1 MRFAFFFSYEFSY
14 KIEPKTDP
22 DSSSKDYCLRKS
34 KISSS
39 HGSRSESIESVNSFS
54 AKNRSSY
61 LNINAADHMTVHS
74 RNSSLDSSDVIL
86 NLNKVDKPSSLNIPN
101 SSKINQTSS
110 NSSLD
115 TSNNHLFKANDKYNN
130 KSSEIRVKVNIELND
145 FNNNLKTND
154 RISSVIYKSLLIT
167 DKYRTKDVK
176 RLILEKFFLNPNLC
190 DQFVLVQILN
200 NSNSANSTQTVNE
213 LVIKDNCNVF
223 YAVLKSVPNMQFV
236 LRKRHDS
243 VKLNGALFNDTN
255 QLTNSSTQNRKVIDR
270 KTPPGSQNPYY
281 LQKSEKY

>member
-1 MRFAFFFSYEFSY
+1 
-14 KIEPKTDP
+14 
-22 DSSSKDYCLRKS
+22 
-34 KISSS
+34 
-39 HGSRSESIESVNSFS
+39 
-54 AKNRSSY
+54 
-61 LNINAADHMTVHS
+61 MTVHS